1 MKSELLVSLEELNN
15 LYNNKLITIQGIVKV
30 I

>member
-15 LYNNKLITIQGIVKV
+15 SYNNKLKKIEGIVKK
-30 I
+30 

>member
-15 LYNNKLITIQGIVKV
+15 FYNNKLITIQGIVKV